1 MKLTGNS
8 RRDYEKLSAN
18 YLRVKDERNRYREL
32 ADNLQTS
39 LKMARLAKE
48 RSDEQHRREMAE
60 KDAIIKELTN
70 QLAHATALLNHD
82 GTNTGTPT
90 SLTRIGKTK
99 VVPNS
104 RRSTGRKR
112 GGQT

>member
-1 MKLTGNS
+1 
-8 RRDYEKLSAN
+8 
-18 YLRVKDERNRYREL
+18 
-32 ADNLQTS
+32 
-39 LKMARLAKE
+39 
-48 RSDEQHRREMAE
+48 MAE

-104 RRSTGRKR
+104 RLGTGKKR
-112 GGQT
+112 GG